1 MPKSAGDARARILA
15 AAYKLFYRRG
25 FMRVGV
31 DEIAEAAGVTKRT
44 LYYHFASKD
53 DVLAAVLEEQRPLV
67 VDRVRKLEFFSR
79 RDPLAAIDALE
90 AELRR
95 WFASPYWS
103 GSGFTR
109 IAMELGDLP
118 GHPARKIAS
127 AHKREVEAVYAEFFQ
142 SLGIV
147 DAKRCAREFVVLLE
161 GTLVLTLI
169 HGTTDHAEAALTILR
184 DRLTKSLKGDRKVNR
199 PV

>member
-1 MPKSAGDARARILA
+1 MEAGVPKLARDARVLILA

-25 FMRVGV
+25 YSRVGV

-53 DVLAAVLEEQRPLV
+53 DLLAAVLEDQRPLALSS
-67 VDRVRKLEFFSR
+67 VRKLRFFGE
-79 RDPLAAIDALE
+79 RDADAAIDALG

-95 WFASPYWS
+95 WFGSPHWS

-127 AHKREVEAVYAEFFQ
+127 VHKTEVEATYAEFFAA
-142 SLGIV
+142 LGI
-147 DAKRCAREFVVLLE
+147 ANSSLRAREFVVLLE
-161 GTLVLTLI
+161 GALVLTLI
-169 HGTTDHAEAALTILR
+169 HGKPDYAETALTILR
-184 DRLTKSLKGDRKVNR
+184 ERIKSSE
-199 PV
+199 PH